1 MIQHSYPFTTPLQ
14 TLGRKSQTSALP
26 NTELDTPESKNT
38 TANTSV
44 EVHAELSNRELS
56 VQTVLATLA
65 TLTQQAAF
73 QHGWLLLIAPPW
85 QLTKSML
92 EQAGIQS
99 QRILLIPQRQISRF
113 DNLMRDALTC
123 ATCSA
128 VVSFLAAEQTELE
141 DYRYLSAKYGTPLL
155 NMTTDLPTQNL
166 FTH

>member
-1 MIQHSYPFTTPLQ
+1 MIQRSYLYTTTTQSLS
-14 TLGRKSQTSALP
+14 RYNQTSVQPTEP
-26 NTELDTPESKNT
+26 NNGKLLHAGNT
-38 TANTSV
+38 NS
-44 EVHAELSNRELS
+44 ELS

-65 TLTQQAAF
+65 NLTQQAAF

-128 VVSFLAAEQTELE
+128 VVSFLAAEQAELE

-155 NMTTDLPTQNL
+155 NMTTDLPTENL

>member
-1 MIQHSYPFTTPLQ
+1 MIQRSYPSTTTQSLS
-14 TLGRKSQTSALP
+14 RYNQTSVQPAAPHNSTLLRND
-26 NTELDTPESKNT
+26 NTNS
-38 TANTSV
+38 
-44 EVHAELSNRELS
+44 ELS
-56 VQTVLATLA
+56 VQTVLAVLA
-65 TLTQQAAF
+65 NLTKQAAF

-99 QRILLIPQRQISRF
+99 QRILLIPQRQIGRF

-155 NMTTDLPTQNL
+155 NMTTDLPAQNL
-166 FTH
+166 LTH

>member
-1 MIQHSYPFTTPLQ
+1 MMSQRNYPFMTTQ
-14 TLGRKSQTSALP
+14 SSGRYNQTSAQAIASDHGTLLHP
-26 NTELDTPESKNT
+26 DNTNQ
-38 TANTSV
+38 
-44 EVHAELSNRELS
+44 ELS
-56 VQTVLATLA
+56 VQTVLHALA
-65 TLTQQAAF
+65 SLTQQSVY

-123 ATCSA
+123 STCSA
-128 VVSFLAAEQTELE
+128 VVSFLDAEQTELE

-155 NMTTDLPTQNL
+155 NMTTDLPAQSL